1 MMLVMLN
8 QNSHGMYM
16 VLLMS
21 FLLFLKDESSLIAI
35 VMGSLSAKIL
45 MSKTVLK
52 LTPFRSK
59 DLWRGLSILGLVSS
73 GANKLWCSVISCMDC
88 SFLAHVGESQGV
100 PSHLLNGV
108 EVHFGLSSCS
118 FLNGLLSWMAFGWS
132 VISLLMD
139 CGNVILI

>member
-1 MMLVMLN
+1 
-8 QNSHGMYM
+8 M

-73 GANKLWCSVISCMDC
+73 GANKLWCSVIS
-88 SFLAHVGESQGV
+88 
-100 PSHLLNGV
+100 
-108 EVHFGLSSCS
+108 
-118 FLNGLLSWMAFGWS
+118 
-132 VISLLMD
+132 
-139 CGNVILI
+139 